1 MKVQL
6 KTPISYYGGKQ
17 SMLTHI
23 LPLIPAHQIY
33 CEPFFGGGAVF
44 WAKSPIKTE
53 IINDYN
59 GMVVNFYR
67 QLRENFTELKKV
79 IDATPYSRES
89 YKQAM
94 VVYDHPYIFNELT
107 KAWAFWVGTIQG
119 FSNKIGSWRSS
130 QPRAKESLLNSN
142 KKLLI
147 NEDMSE
153 RLNLVQI
160 ENIDAVDLIKRMDSP
175 DSFFYIDPPYVG
187 ANQGHYGGYSQQHF
201 DELLECLSSIKGKFL
216 LSSYPNDNLAKFVK
230 RNKWVSR
237 GIEMNLTVSMTVGK
251 KKTEQL
257 TANYPI

>member
-1 MKVQL
+1 MKVNL

-44 WAKSPIKTE
+44 WAKPPIKTE

-67 QLRENFTELKKV
+67 QLRENFTELKRV
-79 IDATPYSRES
+79 IDATPYSREA

-119 FSNKIGSWRSS
+119 FSNQIGSWRCS
-130 QPRAKESLLNSN
+130 QPRVKESLLNSN

-147 NEDMSE
+147 NEEMSE

-160 ENIDAVDLIKRMDSP
+160 ENIDAVELIKRMDSE

-201 DELLECLSSIKGKFL
+201 DELLECLSNIKGKFL

-230 RNKWVSR
+230 KNKWVSR
-237 GIEMNLTVSMTVGK
+237 GVEMNLTVSMTAGK
-251 KKTEQL
+251 KKIEQL